1 MGEGRGHASRARA
14 MIERL
19 NSDHRIIVTTSHDAL
34 AFLRDNYPDDPQVE
48 VHEIPGLK
56 FHYSVDKLDNIKTIR
71 KGLSFWAA
79 RGKYVRQLLEK
90 MQTWQPDLVVCDF
103 EPLVPRAARKL
114 GVPVL
119 SLDHQHFM
127 STYDLTSLPGRLQRW
142 AWLMSWSIWAFG
154 IRQDETVISS
164 FYKPPLRANCSYMT
178 QVGPLLRPAV
188 RAQEPIVGGHLLSYL
203 RRATPPRV
211 LDLLAE
217 SPIPVRVYGLGE
229 REPRGSITFCKI
241 DEVTFLEDLAS
252 SQAVV
257 AAAGNQLLGEAL
269 YFGKP
274 VFALPELSHHE
285 QCINACFLKQLG
297 GGDWRHLEKFNTD
310 DLKAFLSDLDKYR
323 EQLATSAETFD
334 GTDEAAEAIQQML
347 DRYANT

>member
-1 MGEGRGHASRARA
+1 
-14 MIERL
+14 
-19 NSDHRIIVTTSHDAL
+19 
-34 AFLRDNYPDDPQVE
+34 
-48 VHEIPGLK
+48 
-56 FHYSVDKLDNIKTIR
+56 
-71 KGLSFWAA
+71 
-79 RGKYVRQLLEK
+79 
-90 MQTWQPDLVVCDF
+90 MQ
-103 EPLVPRAARKL
+103 R
-114 GVPVL
+114 
-119 SLDHQHFM
+119 
-127 STYDLTSLPGRLQRW
+127 
-142 AWLMSWSIWAFG
+142 
-154 IRQDETVISS
+154 
-164 FYKPPLRANCSYMT
+164 
-178 QVGPLLRPAV
+178 
-188 RAQEPIVGGHLLSYL
+188 
-203 RRATPPRV
+203 PPRV

-274 VFALPELSHHE
+274 VLALPELSHHE